1 MPKKT
6 STSEDIP
13 SATETVEDADTT
25 ATRTP
30 VMDEAPGEV
39 VQTLHEQAEQIV
51 RKNTYWSAGLG
62 AIPVPG
68 LDLVGIM
75 GGQVKLIHEL
85 SKLYGVTFCENKAR
99 NTIAVLLSSV
109 GAVNLT
115 LLPVSSMLKLI
126 PGIGTILGGLSLPII
141 GGGAAYA
148 LGKVFINH
156 FEAGGTLLDFDPEKT
171 KDFFRK
177 QFEEGKLVATSK

>member
-1 MPKKT
+1 MPRK
-6 STSEDIP
+6 SSSSEDNP
-13 SATETVEDADTT
+13 STAETVEDTETT

-39 VQTLHEQAEQIV
+39 VLTLQEQADKIV

-75 GGQVKLIHEL
+75 GGQVKMIHEL
-85 SKLYGVTFCENKAR
+85 SKLYGVTFCENKVR
-99 NTIAVLLSSV
+99 NSIAVLLGSV

-126 PGIGTILGGLSLPII
+126 PGVGTILGGLSLPII
-141 GGGAAYA
+141 GGGASYA